1 MKDLKNKIAVVT
13 GAASGI
19 GRGMAEAFI
28 DSGMKVVLA
37 DIEQG
42 ALEET
47 AHSLLAI
54 GADVYPVVTDVS
66 KPDQVENLAQRTFDK
81 YGAVHILCNNAGV
94 SVRSANCWTSSL
106 DDWNWILGVNLMG
119 VVHGIHSFLPVMIKQ
134 DTEAHIV
141 NTASMA
147 GLIANTTLYGT
158 TKFAVVG
165 LSESLYLELKRA
177 RLKPK
182 ISVLCPGFVDT
193 NIINAHRNR
202 PKELTEGLPQPQSRT
217 TQAINEWMAEQLK
230 QGMSPRA
237 VGDQVLNAIRD
248 ERFYI
253 LTHPAYHPLIEQRM
267 QDILTG
273 SNPTFVPTPG
283 MESLMQKLNALSI
296 GSIQS
301 PRTK

>member
-1 MKDLKNKIAVVT
+1 MKNVKGKVAVVT

-19 GRGMAEAFI
+19 GRGIVEAFVAAE
-28 DSGMKVVLA
+28 MKVVLA
-37 DIEQG
+37 DIEQD

-47 AHSLLAI
+47 TRSLLAS
-54 GADVYPVVTDVS
+54 GADVHPVVTDVS
-66 KPDQVENLAQRTFDK
+66 KSDQVEILAKRTLDR

-94 SVRSANCWTSSL
+94 SVRSSPSWQSSL
-106 DDWNWILGVNLMG
+106 DDWHWILGVNLMG
-119 VVHGIHSFLPVMIKQ
+119 VVHGLRSFLPIMIKQ

-147 GLIANTTLYGT
+147 GIIANAALYGT

-165 LSESLYLELKRA
+165 LSEALYLELQRG
-177 RLKPK
+177 RFKPR

-202 PKELTEGLPQPQSRT
+202 PKDFPDESPPQGRVAD
-217 TQAINEWMAEQLK
+217 AIHEWFAEQLK
-230 QGMSPRA
+230 QGLSPRA
-237 VGDQVLNAIRD
+237 VGDQVLAAIRD

-253 LTHPAYHPLIEQRM
+253 LTHPEYKPLIEQRM
-267 QDILTG
+267 KDLLSG

-283 MESLMQKLNALSI
+283 MESLMGKLNALSI
-296 GSIQS
+296 SGVKS
-301 PRTK
+301 PRVT